1 MAITIID
8 MPDEKFRG
16 AKLRPVPVQQV
27 NRSAYT
33 RRRQII
39 DDPWHVYWRLDDAEH
54 VPIQGLANIQPW
66 YAWRA
71 KLNGQANYFRF
82 PAVEGG
88 QHSGSVVATVKSS
101 SGSTNLV
108 IDNLP
113 ASVTYLPAGARLTVI
128 LDDGHEQLIE
138 LKAALTTNGSGEA
151 TASFWP
157 PLRGAPEVDSV
168 VETKNPWVV
177 LSLADPELPI
187 SVGPGQ
193 LYSFTLAGEEDW

>member
-1 MAITIID
+1 MAITILD
-8 MPDEKFRG
+8 MPDGKFRG
-16 AKLRPVPVQQV
+16 ASLRPVPVQQI

-33 RRRQII
+33 RTRQIF
-39 DDPWHVYWRLDDAEH
+39 DDPWHVYWRLTDAEH
-54 VPIQGLANIQPW
+54 VPVQGLANIQPW
-66 YAWRA
+66 YEWRA

-82 PAVEGG
+82 PAVEAD
-88 QHSGSVVATVKSS
+88 QHEGSVVATVKSS

-113 ASVTYLPAGARLTVI
+113 ASVTYLPHGRLTVI

-138 LKAALTTNGSGEA
+138 LTAPLITNVSGEA

-157 PLRGAPEVDSV
+157 PLRGDPEVDST

-177 LSLADPELPI
+177 LALADPELPI
-187 SVGPGQ
+187 AVAPGQ
-193 LYSFTLAGEEDW
+193 FYSFTLAGEEDW